1 MKNLL
6 KETEKI
12 LKECN
17 KDIDDIVWVGTYNH
31 FVNKE
36 DFIKLADT
44 DYDGGY
50 GGVNVAT
57 NLLIVGNDWWLERD
71 EYDGS
76 EWWEYKTIPHK
87 PAEELKLKALTV
99 EQACALGQEDCFSDQ
114 TLEDLNNNAKGE

>member
-6 KETEKI
+6 KETKNI
-12 LKECN
+12 LKEYN

-50 GGVNVAT
+50 GAVNVAT

-76 EWWEYKTIPHK
+76 EWWEYKTMPSK
-87 PAEELKLKALTV
+87 PTEELELKVLTV
-99 EQACALGQEDCFSDQ
+99 KQARGLGRKGCFGDQ
-114 TLEDLNNNAKGE
+114 TLEELNEI